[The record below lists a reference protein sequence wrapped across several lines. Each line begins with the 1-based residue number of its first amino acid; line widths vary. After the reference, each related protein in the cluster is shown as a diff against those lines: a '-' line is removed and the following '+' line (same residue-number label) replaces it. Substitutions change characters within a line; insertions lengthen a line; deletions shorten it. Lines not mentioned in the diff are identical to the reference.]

1 MKKYKLA
8 VLFTQPPFG
17 SSAGRE
23 GLDALLAAAAFC
35 EEDELLVGF
44 LHDGVF
50 NLLAGQQPERVL
62 QKDHI
67 AAFKLIELYELSDC
81 FVCQESVVARGLTH
95 AEWILSD
102 MRFVSQRALFERLNQ
117 ADKVLTF

>member
-8 VLFTQPPFG
+8 FLFTQPPFG
-17 SSAGRE
+17 TAISRE
-23 GLDALLAAAAFC
+23 GLDALLAACAFC
-35 EEDELLVGF
+35 NEEDIAICF

-50 NLLAGQQPERVL
+50 NLLASQQPGKIL

-67 AAFKLIELYELSDC
+67 SAFKLIELYELSEC
-81 FVCQESVVARGLTH
+81 FICKESIQARNLQGAQWLLTDVQYKT
-95 AEWILSD
+95 ETEILTIL
-102 MRFVSQRALFERLNQ
+102 AH

>member
-35 EEDELLVGF
+35 EEDELLIGF
-44 LHDGVF
+44 LYDGVF
-50 NLLAGQQPERVL
+50 NLLAGQHPERVL

-67 AAFKLIELYELSDC
+67 ASFKLIELYELSDC
-81 FVCQESVVARGLTH
+81 FVCRESVVARGLTH